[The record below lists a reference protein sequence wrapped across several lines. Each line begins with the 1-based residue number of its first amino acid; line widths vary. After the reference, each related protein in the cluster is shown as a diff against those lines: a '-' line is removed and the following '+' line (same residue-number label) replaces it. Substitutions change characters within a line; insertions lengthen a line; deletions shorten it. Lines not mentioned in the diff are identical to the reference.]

1 MTFCHIL
8 IQISSSS
15 IRRVQCKHAKIHL
28 DQHLRWDS
36 WHRESMR
43 TFKKCPNTHKFCL
56 QASYATADKEGTSR
70 GYIPEGPWYRQ
81 QSLQTSPPFPILL
94 PHPQTFPRFA
104 FLALPVH
111 LIFCITLAATQLPL
125 SITSFYFWHSQ
136 TYTCQVSSKT
146 AFS

>member
-8 IQISSSS
+8 IRISSSS

-36 WHRESMR
+36 WHRENMR

-70 GYIPEGPWYRQ
+70 GYIPEGPRYRQ
-81 QSLQTSPPFPILL
+81 QSLQTSTPLPIL
-94 PHPQTFPRFA
+94 PSSNFPQIC
-104 FLALPVH
+104 LS
-111 LIFCITLAATQLPL
+111 CITCSLNLLYNTCSNSAA
-125 SITSFYFWHSQ
+125 SFITSFYFWHSQ